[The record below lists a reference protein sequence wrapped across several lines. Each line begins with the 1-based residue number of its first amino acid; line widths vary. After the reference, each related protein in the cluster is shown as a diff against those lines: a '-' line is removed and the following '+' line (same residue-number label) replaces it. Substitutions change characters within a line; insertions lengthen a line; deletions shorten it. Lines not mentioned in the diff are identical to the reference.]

1 MNMSTEIKVLKK
13 RLQIFNRISENIIR
27 DIRDIGDK
35 SIVLQIINA
44 KISEIEFKISQLEN
58 QLKARLTCG
67 ETNYK

>member
-1 MNMSTEIKVLKK
+1 MSTELKVLKK

-27 DIRDIGDK
+27 DIGGK

-44 KISEIEFKISQLEN
+44 KISEIELKIAQLEN
-58 QLKARLTCG
+58 QLKARLTGG